1 MEDGAAADDGGG
13 KRSDNSDN
21 TARRIGSQADDEL
34 DPALKNNK
42 DAAQPHQDLPECAVC
57 GQFFG
62 SRNQLFKHLR
72 DSTTGCGT
80 NPAEQLVMPPAP
92 SAIKDA
98 RRREEYRQQRQ
109 QRRNNKTGRTVVH
122 TQHCVW
128 MGDLPLPWT
137 RQGGQYK
144 RLRALLWALLPR
156 NVAPPWIK
164 FVQRK
169 AYRAK
174 VALPTK
180 DGNSGGDIKNSIGAY
195 LGYAIVVFR
204 DDQECERV
212 MQLLD
217 GREVTVNSVFGKGLL
232 DSNEDFASMA
242 AQNVPPFCLKVRP
255 VENKDNC
262 AASPSLLQKT
272 MTNTLTAGNDPPLS
286 EQLRPLPTKTLL
298 ARAAAIQKHS
308 TVASPS
314 TIGKEKDE
322 HARALQLL
330 VDAFQSASEPR
341 PEVRHEGSRIIP
353 VEIRD
358 RILSILQNLRWPVV
372 NHRSGLTAER
382 YLVLPSNVTNDPFYR
397 DLRDVCRDLMDWAD
411 PNYYFSGIAV
421 TKNFVSSPHRDDR
434 DVTFQYAASLGDFEA
449 GGELCVDGVD
459 QCGREVVHVVNTHNR
474 IARVDGRHVHWVR
487 TWEGGDRFSLI
498 FYNTSDRNPTSILE
512 MGVGLE

>member
-1 MEDGAAADDGGG
+1 MEDGAAADDGGKG
-13 KRSDNSDN
+13 TDSN
-21 TARRIGSQADDEL
+21 TRIGSQEDDDEQ

-42 DAAQPHQDLPECAVC
+42 DAEQRHHNHPECAVC
-57 GQFFG
+57 GQSFA

-80 NPAEQLVMPPAP
+80 NPSEQLVMPPAP
-92 SAIKDA
+92 SAIKQA

-109 QRRNNKTGRTVVH
+109 QRRNNKTGRTAVH

-137 RQGGQYK
+137 RQGGQYR

-174 VALPTK
+174 VAVPTNG
-180 DGNSGGDIKNSIGAY
+180 DNSDKNAIGAY

-217 GREVTVNSVFGKGLL
+217 GRKVTVNSVFGKGLL
-232 DSNEDFASMA
+232 DSNEDFTSMA
-242 AQNVPPFCLKVRP
+242 TKNVPPFCLKVRP
-255 VENKDNC
+255 VENKDNR
-262 AASPSLLQKT
+262 AASPSLLPIPIT
-272 MTNTLTAGNDPPLS
+272 TALAAGKDPSLYD
-286 EQLRPLPTKTLL
+286 QLRPLPTKTLL
-298 ARAAAIQKHS
+298 ARAAAIQKRS

-314 TIGKEKDE
+314 SIGEREDE

-330 VDAFQSASEPR
+330 VDAYQSASVSR
-341 PEVRHEGSRIIP
+341 REVRHEGCRIIP

-358 RILSILQNLRWPVV
+358 RILSILQNLRWAVP

-397 DLRDVCRDLMDWAD
+397 DLRDACRELMDWAD

-434 DVTFQYAASLGDFEA
+434 DVTFQYAVSLGDFA
-449 GGELCVDGVD
+449 VGGELCVDGVD

-474 IARVDGRHVHWVR
+474 VARVDGRHVHWVR

-512 MGVGLE
+512 MGVDLEWGDT